1 MAPCCNNTVTPK
13 MIKSGNVSVGD
24 RIQLEDFAPASQVAP
39 ANAEVSSGITT
50 RKNTYQSSLLA

>member
-50 RKNTYQSSLLA
+50 DD